1 MVEKMMV
8 MMVVGNEEERGDDGG
23 CTVEWIILSC
33 FGVLL
38 PDPLK
43 DKNDLAIV
51 NCRIAF
57 ATKKKLGNYIN
68 PGQWAETLNLSF
80 CHWPWILAF
89 CHDSKVSLLYPL
101 VFNFICPSK
110 RQFQMHWT
118 YVCIRKHYNHL

>member
-43 DKNDLAIV
+43 DKNDDLAIV
-51 NCRIAF
+51 NCSLEI
-57 ATKKKLGNYIN
+57 TSILGRN
-68 PGQWAETLNLSF
+68 P
-80 CHWPWILAF
+80 
-89 CHDSKVSLLYPL
+89 
-101 VFNFICPSK
+101 
-110 RQFQMHWT
+110 
-118 YVCIRKHYNHL
+118 

>member
-57 ATKKKLGNYIN
+57 ATKKSLETTSILGS
-68 PGQWAETLNLSF
+68 GQKPLI
-80 CHWPWILAF
+80 CHSAIDPEYLHF
-89 CHDSKVSLLYPL
+89 V
-101 VFNFICPSK
+101 
-110 RQFQMHWT
+110 M
-118 YVCIRKHYNHL
+118 IRKFPFCILLFLTLFVLQKDNFKCTERMYA